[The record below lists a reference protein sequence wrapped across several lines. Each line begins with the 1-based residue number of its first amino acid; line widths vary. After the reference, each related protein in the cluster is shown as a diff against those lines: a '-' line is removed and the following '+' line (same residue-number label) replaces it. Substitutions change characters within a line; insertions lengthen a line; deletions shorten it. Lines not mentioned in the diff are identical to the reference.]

1 MVVIEEDKEV
11 IMVRGGTTTS
21 ASISAA
27 AMLTTSTRFIRRDRR
42 ETRRKELSGE
52 NLGLHQESER
62 WERSVTR
69 GALVS
74 SEVGTWRLD
83 DGVLRVELEVEG

>member
-27 AMLTTSTRFIRRDRR
+27 AMLITTRFIRRDRR

-69 GALVS
+69 GALVY
-74 SEVGTWRLD
+74 TWRLD
-83 DGVLRVELEVEG
+83 DGVMSGVMSDE